1 MDVLNTG
8 SLDLE
13 KCLAGTVAFSV
24 SFITCAEK
32 TGETC
37 ISSQMREL
45 CGSHRAKR
53 LFLQLEP
60 G

>member
-8 SLDLE
+8 YSDLE
-13 KCLAGTVAFSV
+13 KNAAGTVAFSV

-37 ISSQMREL
+37 IFSQMREL

-53 LFLQLEP
+53 
-60 G
+60 